1 MHRIDGSGNV
11 GNKFSEGNAQAGQLA
26 TKVTADW
33 LNDLQENIVHVIEQA
48 GIALVKGEEDQL
60 YLALVEIAAGA
71 AGGGGGG
78 GGGVP
83 TTRLILT
90 SGLLSGGGTLANDI
104 VIGLSKASGSDVAV
118 GTDDTKAITP
128 AGLVAAMGSVKS
140 AIGYTKLFNGFI
152 LMWGQA
158 NILPNATTVITLPTT
173 FPTMCVWA
181 GIEGG
186 RQVNDA
192 EDNSPFVSGKGTS
205 SISVFSACDVLV
217 QGNWFAIG
225 F

>member
-11 GNKFSEGNAQAGQLA
+11 GGKFSEGNAQAGQLA

-33 LNDLQENIVHVIEQA
+33 LNDLQENIVHIIEQA
-48 GIALVKGEEDQL
+48 GIPLVKGQIDQL
-60 YLALVEIAAGA
+60 YLALVQIAAG

-90 SGLLSGGGTLANDI
+90 SGLLTGGGTLANDL
-104 VIGLSKASGSDVAV
+104 VIGLAKASGAQVAA
-118 GTDDTKAITP
+118 GTDDTTAITP

-140 AIGYTKLFNGFI
+140 SIGYTKLFNGFI

-158 NILPNATTVITLPTT
+158 NILSNATTVISLPTT
-173 FPTMCVWA
+173 FPTMCVYA

-192 EDNSPFVSGKGTS
+192 EDNSPFVSGKGTN
-205 SISVFSACDVLV
+205 SISVFSASDVLV